1 MFNPVANLP
10 PSTVALR
17 SLLLSASLPSFFRF
31 SVPFSPRLLPPAVL
45 PVARSVA
52 VGFGRSRSRSRR
64 PPFLSGRLVPLLR
77 MSNADIRFALVVA
90 LVFLVLPAV
99 TFEEGVCCEL
109 RQTEINPSMY
119 HVVQLSEMHY
129 INFKYL
135 NCNKGLG
142 KTFDRQKI

>member
-17 SLLLSASLPSFFRF
+17 SLLLSAPYLLSSVSPFP
-31 SVPFSPRLLPPAVL
+31 SVPGLLPPAVL

-77 MSNADIRFALVVA
+77 MSNADVRFALVVA

-119 HVVQLSEMHY
+119 YVVQLSKMHY

-135 NCNKGLG
+135 NCNKRLG
-142 KTFDRQKI
+142 KTFDRRKI

>member
-17 SLLLSASLPSFFRF
+17 SLLLSASYLLSFVSPFPSVPVSFHLPS
-31 SVPFSPRLLPPAVL
+31 SPSRGQWRSDSAGAGAGAGAV
-45 PVARSVA
+45 VHHSYRA
-52 VGFGRSRSRSRR
+52 
-64 PPFLSGRLVPLLR
+64 RLVPLLR

-119 HVVQLSEMHY
+119 YIVQLSKMHY
-129 INFKYL
+129 INSKYL

-142 KTFDRQKI
+142 KTFDR